1 MKKFLGIAAALSG
14 LLLAACGNATEEAAY
29 APSVTDTVD
38 STDINDE
45 TVSSDVVVLYSNALS
60 DGRGE
65 WIAEHALA
73 EIGIELQMVDGGGV
87 YLANRILAEQASP
100 IADVVF
106 GLNQILWQN
115 LVNAGAI
122 TPSVPVWANEIDA
135 HLNHPEGYFHAVA
148 LVANLLA
155 YDAGQLEAA
164 DAPLDWTDLW
174 NDERFIGRYAL
185 PQGLG
190 GSTIQMVLS
199 GIFNRYLD
207 ENGDMGLSEE
217 GWAQISAKFA
227 NGVPTD
233 QDLFAEW
240 VNDTNEVVLAQIWHM
255 GIAPREEQFGIQAGI
270 VVPEIGVPFS
280 VEGVALI
287 EGANN
292 AEAAE
297 RFMDWFGSADVMNR
311 FGYAFD
317 YLPANPNALE
327 GLPEATL
334 TIAALPHQEINWPV
348 ISSHMAEWI
357 ERIYLNYMQ

>member
-1 MKKFLGIAAALSG
+1 MKKFLGMAAALSG
-14 LLLAACGNATEEAAY
+14 LLLAACGQAAEEPAYTPATTEEADTTA
-29 APSVTDTVD
+29 TTDDTVA
-38 STDINDE
+38 
-45 TVSSDVVVLYSNALS
+45 SDVVVLYSNALS
-60 DGRGE
+60 DGRGD

-87 YLANRILAEQASP
+87 YLANRILAEQAAP

-106 GLNQILWQN
+106 GLNQILWQS
-115 LVNAGAI
+115 LVNEGAI
-122 TPSVPVWANEIDA
+122 TPYVPVWADEVDA
-135 HLNHPEGYFHAVA
+135 SLNNPDGYFHAVA
-148 LVANLLA
+148 LVVNLLA
-155 YDAGQLEAA
+155 YDLGQMDPA
-164 DAPLDWTDLW
+164 DAPADWTDLW
-174 NDERFIGRYAL
+174 NDERFIGTYAL

-217 GWAQISAKFA
+217 GWAQIAAKFA

-240 VNDTNEVVLAQIWHM
+240 VNETNDVVASQIWHM
-255 GIAPREEQFGIQAGI
+255 GIAPREAQFDIQAGI
-270 VVPEIGVPFS
+270 VVPEIGVPVS

-287 EGANN
+287 NGANN
-292 AEAAE
+292 PEAAQ

-327 GLPEATL
+327 GLPEFTL
-334 TIAALPHQEINWPV
+334 MMAELPRQDINWPV
-348 ISSHMAEWI
+348 ISSHMAQWI